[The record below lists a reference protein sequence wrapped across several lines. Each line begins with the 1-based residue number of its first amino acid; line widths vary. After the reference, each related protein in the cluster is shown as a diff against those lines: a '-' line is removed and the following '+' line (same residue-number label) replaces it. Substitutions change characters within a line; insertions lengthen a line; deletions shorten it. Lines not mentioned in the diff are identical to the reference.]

1 VSWFLD
7 LGLAGLVFIGLCVW
21 LIRKVAKAAGTE
33 GDLEA
38 ERLQR
43 ALADELSL
51 ARSKATATATTTK
64 TATANRTARATAT
77 ATQNQNANK
86 RENEAANQ
94 NEQEQ
99 ESVLGQQEQENIFGR
114 ADLTAATP
122 AHLPLISDLVAER
135 EQSARAQHK
144 GPTDVPRRIEV
155 LWVRS
160 TPTHAVWCE
169 RRHAATLAARAMTRD
184 VICVAL
190 IERGR
195 VTDRWSFG

>member
-64 TATANRTARATAT
+64 TAT